1 MIELCQH
8 FDLKI
13 VNGRF
18 GSDKGHGDW
27 TCVTANGSSVV
38 DYVIMSSSMMQ
49 YVSNFVVNSY
59 DPCMSDVHKPLQVM
73 LTQQSIGA
81 IDVPNIFVEN
91 DDYQVNGLQH
101 NMLKTKWV
109 SNCSEQYKRNFVSL
123 DIEDMSR
130 TLSEVRTR
138 SDVTQLEID
147 DICKGINNV
156 LIKPAIVSGISSYK
170 RPTVNCIRKRAN
182 QYINNPW
189 CSKECKVKRR
199 EYLSKKID

>member
-1 MIELCQH
+1 M
-8 FDLKI
+8 
-13 VNGRF
+13 
-18 GSDKGHGDW
+18 
-27 TCVTANGSSVV
+27 SSVV
-38 DYVIMSSSMMQ
+38 DYVIMSSMMQ
-49 YVSNFVVNSY
+49 YVSNLVVHSY
-59 DPCMSDVHKPLQVM
+59 DLCMSDVHKPLQVM
-73 LTQQSIGA
+73 LTHQSIGA
-81 IDVPNIFVEN
+81 IDVLYIFVEN

-130 TLSEVRTR
+130 KLSEVRTR

-182 QYINNPW
+182 QYINNP
-189 CSKECKVKRR
+189 
-199 EYLSKKID
+199 